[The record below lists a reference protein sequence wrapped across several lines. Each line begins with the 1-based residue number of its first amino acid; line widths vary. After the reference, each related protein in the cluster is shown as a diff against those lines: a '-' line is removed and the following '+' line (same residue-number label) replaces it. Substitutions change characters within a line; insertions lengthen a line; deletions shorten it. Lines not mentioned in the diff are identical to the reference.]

1 MHKQNRMYTA
11 ALTMLLI
18 YEHTSSDSFQATSPK
33 GETVALIFQ
42 DKPSLSIDLPVSGC
56 LHR

>member
-1 MHKQNRMYTA
+1 MYTA

-42 DKPSLSIDLPVSGC
+42 DKPSLSINLPVSGC

>member
-1 MHKQNRMYTA
+1 MYTA
-11 ALTMLLI
+11 DLTMLII

-33 GETVALIFQ
+33 GEAVALIFQ
-42 DKPSLSIDLPVSGC
+42 DKPSLSIDLPVPGY